1 MIRIRVDVSADLAAQ
16 LAPAVEAIGHGQV
29 VAFPTDTLYGLAADP
44 RDARAVAALLA
55 VKARDADRTV
65 ALVASSLEQAER
77 VVVLE
82 GTARRLAARFWP
94 GPLTL
99 VVPARASVAPG
110 AQSSGRAGIRVPAHA
125 VARALAEACGHPL
138 TATSA
143 NRSGQPAAA
152 DPDAVAG
159 SLPDIAVLVDAGRT
173 PGGLPST
180 VVDATTD
187 PVRLLRE
194 GALPWSRVLEF
205 LSTSSRSA

>member
-1 MIRIRVDVSADLAAQ
+1 MIRIRVDVSRDLGPQ
-16 LAPAVEAIGHGQV
+16 LAPAVDAIRRGQV

-44 RDARAVAALLA
+44 RDEGAVGAVLA
-55 VKARDADRTV
+55 VKGRGQDRTV
-65 ALVASSLEQAER
+65 ALVASSLEQADR
-77 VVVLE
+77 VVVLA
-82 GTARRLAARFWP
+82 GQARLLAARFWP

-110 AQSSGRAGIRVPAHA
+110 AQSSGRAGIRVPDHP

-143 NRSGQPAAA
+143 NRSGEPAAA
-152 DPDAVAG
+152 DPDAVAA
-159 SLPDIAVLVDAGRT
+159 SLPGIAVLVDAGT
-173 PGGLPST
+173 TAGGPPST

-187 PVRLLRE
+187 PARLLRE

-205 LSTSSRSA
+205 LSAP

>member
-1 MIRIRVDVSADLAAQ
+1 
-16 LAPAVEAIGHGQV
+16 
-29 VAFPTDTLYGLAADP
+29 
-44 RDARAVAALLA
+44 
-55 VKARDADRTV
+55 V

-82 GTARRLAARFWP
+82 GTARLLAARFWP

-99 VVPARASVAPG
+99 VVPGRASVAPG
-110 AQSSGRAGIRVPAHA
+110 AQSSGRAGIRVPDHP

-152 DPDAVAG
+152 DPDAVAA
-159 SLPDIAVLVDAGRT
+159 SLPGIAVLVDAGT
-173 PGGLPST
+173 TAGGPPST

-187 PVRLLRE
+187 PARLLRE

-205 LSTSSRSA
+205 LSAP

>member
-1 MIRIRVDVSADLAAQ
+1 MIRIRVDVSRDLGPQ
-16 LAPAVEAIGHGQV
+16 LAPAVEAIRRGQV

-44 RDARAVAALLA
+44 RDEGAVGAVLA
-55 VKARDADRTV
+55 VKGRGQDRTV

-77 VVVLE
+77 VVVLA
-82 GTARRLAARFWP
+82 GQARLLAARFWP

-110 AQSSGRAGIRVPAHA
+110 AQSSGRAGIRVPDHP

-143 NRSGQPAAA
+143 NRSGEPAAA
-152 DPDAVAG
+152 DPDAVAA
-159 SLPDIAVLVDAGRT
+159 SLPGIAVLVDAGT
-173 PGGLPST
+173 TAGGPPST

-187 PVRLLRE
+187 PARLLRE

-205 LSTSSRSA
+205 LSAP